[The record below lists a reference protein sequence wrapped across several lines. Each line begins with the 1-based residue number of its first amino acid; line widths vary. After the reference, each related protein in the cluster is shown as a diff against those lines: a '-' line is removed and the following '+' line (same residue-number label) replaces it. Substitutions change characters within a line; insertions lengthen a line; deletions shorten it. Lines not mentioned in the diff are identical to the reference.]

1 MANKTFLQIQDSL
14 ANMWGGFAASELVA
28 QDLVDIK
35 DWINAAYFDI
45 YAPADGKRAW
55 WSTQQHSDMVK
66 AQVSATLGLTHGSKV
81 VTGYVFED
89 KFAGSFV
96 RIGDRYF
103 RYSGSTTVGMTT
115 TYYLV
120 QPWPGETGS
129 YGATIFHNAV
139 SLPWNV
145 VEVSGLP
152 TLLGVGLLAPLPDPD
167 SELTLRTEP
176 AFDFTPKFNRS
187 PFAQH
192 RKQFSQQ
199 TYFDTGDPRF
209 YHIDQASVG
218 PSYAVGNRFH
228 LYPIPEIAYTFDLV
242 ANVVPN
248 ALTADAD
255 VPILPAR
262 VDSNILMALC
272 REKLVK
278 NSNGRMFTGDPRLI
292 IDEAERARS
301 QINSFR
307 RAQVNVAGAFRV
319 RAGW

>member
-14 ANMWGGFAASELVA
+14 ASMWGGFAASELVA
-28 QDLVDIK
+28 QDLTDIK

-55 WSTQQHSDMVK
+55 WSTQTHSDMVK
-66 AQVSATLGLTHGSKV
+66 AQVSATLGVTHGSKV
-81 VTGYVFED
+81 VTGYAFED
-89 KFAGSFV
+89 KYAGSFV
-96 RIGDRYF
+96 RIGDRFF
-103 RYSGSTTVGMTT
+103 RYSGSTTAGMVT

-120 QPWPGETGS
+120 QPFPGETGS
-129 YGATIFHNAV
+129 YAATIYHNAV
-139 SLPWNV
+139 ALPWNV
-145 VEVSGLP
+145 IEVSGTP
-152 TLLGVGLLAPLPDPD
+152 NLLGVGLLAPLPDPD
-167 SELTLRTEP
+167 SELQLRTEP

-209 YHIDQASVG
+209 YHIDQASVA
-218 PSYAVGNRFH
+218 PTYAVGNRFH
-228 LYPIPEIAYTFDLV
+228 IYPIPEIAYTFELV
-242 ANVVPN
+242 ANVVPA
-248 ALTADAD
+248 ALEADAD

-262 VDSNILMALC
+262 VDSNILMSLA
-272 REKLVK
+272 REKLVL
-278 NSNGRMFTGDPRLI
+278 NSHGRMFTGNPQLI
-292 IDEAERARS
+292 IRAADTARS
-301 QINSFR
+301 QLNSLR